1 MKKIL
6 IVDDSE
12 MTRNFH
18 AYILKNSDFLV
29 LDAEDGAEALEKL
42 YKEKDQIGLILT
54 DINMPNMNGY
64 TLIEKIRADN
74 EMDDITIGIITTL
87 DQQKDKEKG
96 YEKGVDFYLVK
107 PVDPGE
113 LIESIKMIL
122 G

>member
-18 AYILKNSDFLV
+18 SYILKNSDFVV

-42 YKEKDQIGLILT
+42 YKEKDDIGLVLT

-64 TLIEKIRADN
+64 TLIEKIRGNN
-74 EMDDITIGIITTL
+74 EMDNIVIGIISTL
-87 DQQKDKEKG
+87 DEQIDKEKG
-96 YEKGVDFYLVK
+96 YEKGVDFYFVK
-107 PVDPGE
+107 PVDPEE
-113 LIESIKMIL
+113 LIESIEMIL
-122 G
+122 E